1 MTDQLLRTDVQQL
14 RDEMRELRGDVRE
27 LRGDVRDMS
36 GAVRE
41 MSGAL
46 GRFCGDLEDMLERRP
61 CVVTRTADLRDEPTH
76 ETLPPAPLPPEVTQ
90 PIPASVLPVS
100 TAPIV
105 TDHGRDEQAT
115 MGGALLGISREI
127 GATVRAHPVSASA
140 VWLLTIAMVAGGATV
155 ASQVAAIITDRVPV
169 VAPAVV
175 PVPTEPA
182 PEPAGRWGLTPE
194 AG

>member
-1 MTDQLLRTDVQQL
+1 MTDELLRTDVQQL
-14 RDEMRELRGDVRE
+14 RDEMHELRGDVRE

-46 GRFCGDLEDMLERRP
+46 RLFCDDLEHLLERP
-61 CVVTRTADLRDEPTH
+61 VTRTTDLRDEPTH

-90 PIPASVLPVS
+90 PIPASVLPVG

-105 TDHGRDEQAT
+105 TDHSHDEQAT
-115 MGGALLGISREI
+115 IGGALLGISREI
-127 GATVRAHPVSASA
+127 GSTVRAHPIPASA

-155 ASQVAAIITDRVPV
+155 ASQVAAIITAGVPV
-169 VAPAVV
+169 VTPALV
-175 PVPTEPA
+175 PAETEPT
-182 PEPAGRWGLTPE
+182 PEPPARWDLSPE